1 MLFLLTCALCSTQ
14 PVQDWSAG
22 RGGSELRLSL
32 SGADSGAFESY
43 RWAVA
48 PAQHLAALAPRD
60 LPSLDPN
67 LPGLPGSGDG
77 DHSTQM
83 SPMWVVMGAMMVV
96 MMVAGGAYLM
106 RQGNS
111 RMSPST
117 GVSLAS
123 PAMRAIPVPVT
134 GGG

>member
-1 MLFLLTCALCSTQ
+1 MFFLLTCALCSAQ
-14 PVQDWSAG
+14 PEPVWPGGQ
-22 RGGSELRLSL
+22 GGSELRLSL
-32 SGADSGAFESY
+32 SSESVGAFDSY
-43 RWAVA
+43 RWAVPPA
-48 PAQHLAALAPRD
+48 PHLAALGPRD

-67 LPGLPGSGDG
+67 LPGMPGSGDG

-96 MMVAGGAYLM
+96 MMVAGGVYLM

-123 PAMRAIPVPVT
+123 PAMRAVPVPVA

>member
-1 MLFLLTCALCSTQ
+1 MLFLLTCALCSAQ
-14 PVQDWSAG
+14 PVPVWPSGQGS
-22 RGGSELRLSL
+22 SELRISL
-32 SGADSGAFESY
+32 SGEGAGTFDSYLG
-43 RWAVA
+43 
-48 PAQHLAALAPRD
+48 PIHPLPLLAGMASRD
-60 LPSLDPN
+60 LTSLDPN
-67 LPGLPGSGDG
+67 QPGAPGSGDG

-96 MMVAGGAYLM
+96 MMVAGGVYLM

-111 RMSPST
+111 RSSPST

-134 GGG
+134 G